1 MKQITLMMNKENIED
16 ILKSLIKYRQELM
29 EREDEFAERYG
40 DSLSNTGYLLEIIKS
55 QAVGGELDDKVPVS
69 FDIESYLNICDTL
82 TYQVDKLN
90 EAIIN
95 NLKVNNLDVVE
106 RYELEREYY
115 KELYNKTNAR
125 RFEVLHL

>member
-29 EREDEFAERYG
+29 EREDEFSEKYG

-55 QAVGGELDDKVPVS
+55 QAVGGELDDEVPVS

-95 NLKVNNLDVVE
+95 NLKVNNLEVVE
-106 RYELEREYY
+106 RYELERGYY